1 MSIVRSPSGA
11 TSTTTVPVRLPVA
24 PRSTRTSTPAALSA
38 AVRRSPSVVVSDLAD
53 EARRGAVGG
62 AERSDV
68 RRASSATAKD
78 PRVDVGAD
86 AGWPREPD
94 HDVLDEVPDGA
105 EHAGTLGPRSVAS
118 APVPAP
124 IGLIANPA
132 SGRDIRRLVANA
144 STSTLND
151 KVTAV
156 RRVLIGAAQCGAER
170 FVVLSDGPRIVRRAA
185 EPVELDHLV
194 EDLVAPR
201 YHDVR
206 DTIAAARAM
215 GEVGCAAVVVLGGDG
230 TNRAVALGWPSAPVI
245 PISTGTNNAFPLTV
259 EPTLA
264 GIAAGVLASGVVA
277 LGEVGEP
284 APVVHLE
291 IEGEG
296 TDLAVI
302 DAVLLAGG
310 LVGSMLLFESTRLA
324 GAVVSRATASALG
337 MCGLAWRA
345 AS

>member
-24 PRSTRTSTPAALSA
+24 PRSMRTSTPAALSA
-38 AVRRSPSVVVSDLAD
+38 AVRRSPSVVVSHLAD
-53 EARRGAVGG
+53 EARRGAVRG

-78 PRVDVGAD
+78 PGVDVGAD

-194 EDLVAPR
+194 EELVAPR
-201 YHDVR
+201 HHDVR

-277 LGEVGEP
+277 LGEVGR
-284 APVVHLE
+284 A
-291 IEGEG
+291 G
-296 TDLAVI
+296 
-302 DAVLLAGG
+302 AGG
-310 LVGSMLLFESTRLA
+310 APRDRGGGHGPRGDRRGPARRRPRGLHAAVRVDATRRRRRVAGELERARDVRVGR
-324 GAVVSRATASALG
+324 
-337 MCGLAWRA
+337 RA